1 MRRDPNTPA
10 KLAGSAGGVLSVGVD
25 ESSSPPLCFGPPG
38 TPEFRGFE
46 VDLLEAIAGK
56 LGLTL
61 RCESAGWSEA
71 IAQLQD
77 GRLDMLCRAVTI
89 TPERR
94 RLVDF
99 SDPYLETE
107 LTLVVRRDSP
117 IRSPGDLIGLG
128 VGLRR
133 ATVAE
138 EFVRK
143 NCPAAT
149 VRTFDGH
156 AEPYRA
162 LADRAVDAVVDHT
175 QIATYFTRAEVG
187 LRVSVALEGTDL
199 QCGMVF
205 ALGNDPLR
213 RAVNRA
219 LGELQAEGTWEG
231 FRRRWLSEGEAG

>member
-1 MRRDPNTPA
+1 VNALAEP
-10 KLAGSAGGVLSVGVD
+10 AGSAGRVLSVGVD
-25 ESSSPPLCFGPPG
+25 ESPPPPLCFGPPG

-46 VDLLEAIAGK
+46 VDLLEALAGK
-56 LGLTL
+56 LGLAL
-61 RCESAGWSEA
+61 RCESAGWSTA
-71 IAQLQD
+71 LAHLQE

-99 SDPYLETE
+99 SDPYLDTE

-117 IRSPGDLIGLG
+117 IQSPGDLIGVDVG
-128 VGLRR
+128 VRR

-138 EFVRK
+138 EFIRK
-143 NCPAAT
+143 HCPAAT

-162 LADRAVDAVVDHT
+162 LADRAADAVVDHT
-175 QIATYFTRAEVG
+175 QIATYFARAEVG
-187 LRVSVALEGTDL
+187 LRVSGALEGTDL
-199 QCGMVF
+199 QCGMAF
-205 ALGNDPLR
+205 ALGNEPLR

-219 LGELQAEGTWEG
+219 LGELRAEGTWEG

>member
-1 MRRDPNTPA
+1 
-10 KLAGSAGGVLSVGVD
+10 
-25 ESSSPPLCFGPPG
+25 
-38 TPEFRGFE
+38 
-46 VDLLEAIAGK
+46 
-56 LGLTL
+56 
-61 RCESAGWSEA
+61 
-71 IAQLQD
+71 
-77 GRLDMLCRAVTI
+77 MLCRAVTI

-117 IRSPGDLIGLG
+117 IRDAEDLIGLN

-149 VRTFDGH
+149 VRTFEMH

-162 LADRAVDAVVDHT
+162 LADRTVDAVVDHA
-175 QIATYFTRAEVG
+175 QIATYFARAEVG
-187 LRVSVALEGTDL
+187 LRVSGALEGTEL
-199 QCGMVF
+199 RCGMVL
-205 ALGNDPLR
+205 APGKDLLHG
-213 RAVNRA
+213 AVNRA
-219 LGELQAEGTWEG
+219 LAELRADGTLQVL
-231 FRRRWLSEGEAG
+231 RRRWLSDVEAYD

>member
-1 MRRDPNTPA
+1 
-10 KLAGSAGGVLSVGVD
+10 
-25 ESSSPPLCFGPPG
+25 
-38 TPEFRGFE
+38 

-56 LGLTL
+56 LGLAL
-61 RCESAGWSEA
+61 RCESAGWSTA
-71 IAQLQD
+71 LAQLQD

-94 RLVDF
+94 RVVDF

-117 IRSPGDLIGLG
+117 IQGPGDLIGLSVG
-128 VGLRR
+128 VRR

-162 LADRAVDAVVDHT
+162 LADRAIDAVVDHT
-175 QIATYFTRAEVG
+175 QIAAYFARAEVG
-187 LRVSVALEGTDL
+187 LRVSGVLEGTDL
-199 QCGMVF
+199 RCGMVF
-205 ALGNDPLR
+205 APGNEPLR

-219 LGELQAEGTWEG
+219 LAQLHADGTWERC
-231 FRRRWLSEGEAG
+231 RRRWLEDEAG

>member
-1 MRRDPNTPA
+1 MKPQRSP
-10 KLAGSAGGVLSVGVD
+10 GGVLRVGVD
-25 ESSSPPLCFGPPG
+25 ESPAPPLCFGPPG
-38 TPEFRGFE
+38 TAEFRGFE
-46 VDLLEAIAGK
+46 PDLLEAIAGK

-61 RCESAGWSEA
+61 RCERVGWSEA
-71 IAQLQD
+71 LAQLQND
-77 GRLDMLCRAVTI
+77 RLDMLCRAVSI

-107 LTLVVRRDSP
+107 LTLVARRDSP
-117 IRSPGDLIGLG
+117 IRDPGDLIGLN

-162 LADRAVDAVVDHT
+162 LADREVDAVVDHT
-175 QIATYFTRAEVG
+175 QIATYFARVEVG
-187 LRVSVALEGTDL
+187 LRVSAALEGTEL
-199 QCGMVF
+199 KCGMVF
-205 ALGNDPLR
+205 AMGNDALCG
-213 RAVNRA
+213 AVNRA
-219 LGELQAEGTWEG
+219 LGQLQADGTRESL
-231 FRRRWLSEGEAG
+231 RRRWLSEAEAG

>member
-1 MRRDPNTPA
+1 VKRDPEA
-10 KLAGSAGGVLSVGVD
+10 SAGVLSVGVD
-25 ESSSPPLCFGPPG
+25 ESPPPPLCFGPPG

-61 RCESAGWSEA
+61 RCESTGWSEGL
-71 IAQLQD
+71 AQLQD

-89 TPERR
+89 TAERQ

-117 IRSPGDLIGLG
+117 IQGPGDLIGLG

-133 ATVAE
+133 ATMAE

-149 VRTFDGH
+149 VRTFDRH
-156 AEPYRA
+156 TEPYRA

-175 QIATYFTRAEVG
+175 QIATYFARAEVG
-187 LRVSVALEGTDL
+187 IRVAGTLEGTEL
-199 QCGMVF
+199 KCGMVF
-205 ALGNDPLR
+205 ASGNDSLR

-219 LGELQAEGTWEG
+219 LAELHTEGTRAV
-231 FRRRWLSEGEAG
+231 FRRRWLSERVC